1 MLGFFKKQNG
11 HASNGAAVS
20 KRLNIRYYTDYPI
33 CNFKCFYCV
42 AGHGEIYE
50 KPVSNYTDE
59 RYLQVMDTIAQIP
72 RDLNIRIGVGGEFFV
87 SKTLVDGARKISHS
101 PNVKSLNLI
110 TNLSF
115 SLKQYDK
122 IFQGFDESKIA
133 LVASFHPTEVENH
146 MEWFEK
152 AAAMDQRFD
161 FAVILVGFPDN
172 IEAIRNYKNTLN
184 GLGVTVFIQPF
195 LGDYKGRFYPRDY
208 TREEHDALKDMMYSR
223 HDYEYMLMHKKP
235 GLCHAGETSVYVN
248 PEGKV
253 YPCGM
258 GYYEHA
264 IGDFTQGPELQLNDG
279 PLPCGFASCHCD
291 TENINT
297 VEFEQHYAWV
307 GKNQHKYAYR
317 FAKEAEKNPRLGE
330 WEIAY

>member
-1 MLGFFKKQNG
+1 MLGFFKKPNG
-11 HASNGAAVS
+11 NPGGGEQP
-20 KRLNIRYYTDYPI
+20 KRLNIRYYTDYPH

-42 AGHGEIYE
+42 AGHGEVFEKHPSPYE
-50 KPVSNYTDE
+50 DG
-59 RYLQVMDTIAQIP
+59 RYMRIVDTIMQVP
-72 RDLNIRIGVGGEFFV
+72 RDVNIRIGVGGEFFV
-87 SKTLVDGARKISHS
+87 SNVLVEGGRKLSHAK
-101 PNVKSLNLI
+101 NVRSLNLI

-122 IFQGFDESKIA
+122 IFKGFDESKIA
-133 LVASFHPTEVENH
+133 LVASFHPTEVKNH

-161 FAVILVGFPDN
+161 FAVICVGFPDF
-172 IEAIRNYKNTLN
+172 IDDLRNYKNTLN

-195 LGDYKGRFYPRDY
+195 LGEYKGRHYPKDY
-208 TREEHDALKDMMYSR
+208 TREQHDALKSMIYSR
-223 HDYEYMLMHKKP
+223 HDYEYMMMHKKP

-258 GYYEHA
+258 GYYEEA
-264 IGDFTQGPELQLNDG
+264 IGDFTQSPALQLNDG
-279 PLPCGFASCHCD
+279 PLPCGFSSCHCD

-297 VEFEQHYAWV
+297 VDFEQHYAWI
-307 GKNQHKYAYR
+307 GMNQHKYAYR
-317 FAKEAEKNPRLGE
+317 FTQHAAHNPRLGE